1 MSRHDRASAGSHRD
15 KRPRGPAQP
24 TSEELAA
31 NRADDIIRQSEAS
44 KARIL
49 DPTGR
54 NVQILPNPNNPPHN
68 INTRRVQIDD
78 GYESDEYENLGRDGH
93 NNLMVSHD
101 HPSVVDENYLV
112 IGNFV
117 DEHIKLRIE
126 NGEYVDFSRLLP
138 RDRLVIEEDN

>member
-15 KRPRGPAQP
+15 KCPRGPAQP
-24 TSEELAA
+24 TSEELAV

-49 DPTGR
+49 DITGR

-78 GYESDEYENLGRDGH
+78 GYVLAIVISIISLAIYIYDD
-93 NNLMVSHD
+93 NNPFSHVI
-101 HPSVVDENYLV
+101 SLYL
-112 IGNFV
+112 
-117 DEHIKLRIE
+117 LAR
-126 NGEYVDFSRLLP
+126 
-138 RDRLVIEEDN
+138 